1 MPVDKFGRMSDLKT
15 KDTGVSLTY
24 INNNY
29 VRSNGETPLTGSLDM
44 RGNTLY
50 NVADPVNPQD
60 VVTKVYVDNTKGSGV
75 IGRKT
80 KDGVSIK
87 ENLDFLGKQRIKNLP
102 DPVNDHDAAT
112 KEYVDTTTTPFL
124 KLDQTKYNTKGD
136 IDMGGQFTVL
146 NVKTPIDDNHIVDKK
161 YVDEMDNLNSAFAF
175 KNGAY
180 YAKGGIIMRKNK
192 LGGLREP
199 MQDGEA
205 ANKKYVDDTTK
216 NLFIDEN
223 DNIAFGLNVDME
235 GNQILGLPEP
245 ATDQEPAT
253 KKYVDDLQTQNVDEK
268 GNIKFGRSIN
278 LDRNRIFSMKEPT
291 KPSEGANKKYV
302 DDTIT
307 KRLQEEKD
315 NFLPQDP
322 ATKEY
327 VDEAIKQVAGGDILV
342 SKEGVFIKA
351 NGHYRATAPL
361 DIDNHKME
369 NLPDPVDDKDA
380 VNKKYIDGIVEN
392 LTLKQGLIREN
403 GGFNLVDSYINM
415 NFNNI
420 RNVGLPKHEADA
432 VPFGFVDD
440 KIKAVEEKI
449 QKIKEK
455 SEERPFLKENGNYQ
469 ASTSINMNF
478 NKLLNLQKPTEP
490 YDAVTKDY
498 VDYVEKEIK
507 EKIEKRKHLIA
518 VHARY
523 CGDLKNGKYQ
533 FKFNGGNFENC
544 EEIVGQYEDFKGSI
558 TGFVMPHSGGIKK
571 IICEVL
577 TFRSS
582 RDILEFFYFVL
593 LTNYKKKNLQ
603 LSDFWFLEKFNYKNI
618 EDILKKGF
626 DDFFKKLTKYS
637 KDNENVLRRDDRV
650 TPIIMD
656 ITTDFQIVKFEKIF
670 KSESYNSQPSKPE
683 IITSVFMEKMETKAL
698 IFLQHMI
705 GNGVIERRTNNGYFN
720 LSEGDVINIK
730 TFTKNPPFINID
742 DLKGEEFVLNKF
754 DDFVKTGLNYNFT
767 FLIELDPL

>member
-29 VRSNGETPLTGSLDM
+29 VRSDGETPLTGSLDM

-80 KDGVSIK
+80 GNGVSIK

-102 DPVNDHDAAT
+102 DPVNDHDVVT

-136 IDMGGQFTVL
+136 IDMGGFNTVL

-161 YVDEMDNLNSAFAF
+161 YVDEMDNLKSAFVF
-175 KNGAY
+175 RNGAY

-192 LGGLREP
+192 LGGLQEP
-199 MQDGEA
+199 TNDGEA
-205 ANKKYVDDTTK
+205 ATKKYVDDTTK

-245 ATDQEPAT
+245 VEDQEPAT
-253 KKYVDDLQTQNVDEK
+253 KKYVDDLQTQYIDKRGNV
-268 GNIKFGRSIN
+268 KFDRSIN
-278 LDRNRIFSMKEPT
+278 VGNNRIFSLKDPKKDYEAT
-291 KPSEGANKKYV
+291 NKKYV
-302 DDTIT
+302 DDTIN
-307 KRLQEEKD
+307 KRIQEEKD

-351 NGHYRATAPL
+351 NGHYRARAPL

-369 NLPDPVDDKDA
+369 NLPDPVDEKDA

-420 RNVGLPKHEADA
+420 RNVGLPKDEADA
-432 VPFGFVDD
+432 VPRRFVDNSVD
-440 KIKAVEEKI
+440 
-449 QKIKEK
+449 
-455 SEERPFLKENGNYQ
+455 SLKETTLKTMGDMITRLGKTIDEDFKKINHLVTVNASCYKNLKNGDYPFTFGSENKTQ
-469 ASTSINMNF
+469 KFFSILNGFLVPADGVLKHVSINSTGLVLNVPP
-478 NKLLNLQKPTEP
+478 NTKLREFYEGTGPNSKLKLYGKNNPTKLFTLEKMKILSGNETEIIGSVFFIIE
-490 YDAVTKDY
+490 DDS
-498 VDYVEKEIK
+498 KEIK
-507 EKIEKRKHLIA
+507 GE
-518 VHARY
+518 
-523 CGDLKNGKYQ
+523 
-533 FKFNGGNFENC
+533 
-544 EEIVGQYEDFKGSI
+544 
-558 TGFVMPHSGGIKK
+558 
-571 IICEVL
+571 
-577 TFRSS
+577 
-582 RDILEFFYFVL
+582 
-593 LTNYKKKNLQ
+593 
-603 LSDFWFLEKFNYKNI
+603 
-618 EDILKKGF
+618 
-626 DDFFKKLTKYS
+626 KYS
-637 KDNENVLRRDDRV
+637 Y
-650 TPIIMD
+650 MG
-656 ITTDFQIVKFEKIF
+656 F
-670 KSESYNSQPSKPE
+670 
-683 IITSVFMEKMETKAL
+683 
-698 IFLQHMI
+698 
-705 GNGVIERRTNNGYFN
+705 
-720 LSEGDVINIK
+720 
-730 TFTKNPPFINID
+730 PF
-742 DLKGEEFVLNKF
+742 F
-754 DDFVKTGLNYNFT
+754 
-767 FLIELDPL
+767 